1 MMTKQSI
8 VCQSQQALIGLL
20 TFEAVSLRVPLAQIH
35 STTYAFFPDET
46 PSTIKRVFTPHRAP
60 HTKRHFCG
68 ICGTSISHWSEETPE
83 EAEWIYVNIGSLKRD
98 SMERLEDAGLLPSV
112 WTEDKGTTQ
121 TATGATQ
128 MVANLNQGREVR
140 GTPWFEEMIQGS
152 ELGKIK
158 RRRGGETSSDG
169 HTRVEWEITEFESNG
184 GDVAAASIGKRKL
197 GSVDHGDDVEMRS
210 GWWFT
215 IHTVGNCKA
224 PNIMKHATFYHLEHS
239 GISGIALLELN
250 ESGSGSLYRQLP
262 SFSRRF
268 RTANRD

>member
-1 MMTKQSI
+1 MDERNLLSGACSCGRNHYFIQVPSDPLETLQVLYDDRAEHSTSI
-8 VCQSQQALIGLL
+8 SAGFDRSL

-35 STTYAFFPDET
+35 STTYAFFPDENH
-46 PSTIKRVFTPHRAP
+46 STIKRVFTPHRAP

-98 SMERLEDAGLLPSV
+98 SMERLEDAGLLPS
-112 WTEDKGTTQ
+112 KGTTQ

-128 MVANLNQGREVR
+128 VVANLNQGREVR

-169 HTRVEWEITEFESNG
+169 HTRVEWEITEYESNE

-210 GWWFT
+210 G
-215 IHTVGNCKA
+215 
-224 PNIMKHATFYHLEHS
+224 
-239 GISGIALLELN
+239 
-250 ESGSGSLYRQLP
+250 
-262 SFSRRF
+262 
-268 RTANRD
+268 

>member
-210 GWWFT
+210 G
-215 IHTVGNCKA
+215 
-224 PNIMKHATFYHLEHS
+224 
-239 GISGIALLELN
+239 
-250 ESGSGSLYRQLP
+250 
-262 SFSRRF
+262 
-268 RTANRD
+268 